1 VDKTYDLLVVGGG
14 INGAGIARDAAGRGL
29 SVLLV
34 EQRDLASA
42 TSSSSTKLI
51 HGGLRYLEHYEFRL
65 VREALQER
73 EVLLAAAPHI
83 IWPLT
88 FVLPHHK
95 GLRPQWM
102 LRAGLFLYD
111 HLAKRKR
118 LPGSKALSLAGT
130 PEGNPL
136 KAQFKRVFSYS
147 DCWVDD
153 ARLVVLNAQDAKTRG
168 AEICTRTRC
177 ANLVRQIDYWDAE
190 LIDAAGSTR
199 TVKARAVVNAAGPWV
214 TRMVENAGLGDKAA
228 GLRLVKG
235 SHIIVP
241 RIHDHDYCYIFQND
255 DGRIAFAIPYQRDYS
270 LIGTTDVPYKGDPSE
285 VKISDQEIDY
295 LLELVNGYLAKPL
308 GRDDVVWDYSGV
320 RPLYDDKNANASA
333 VTRDYVFDLDTG
345 SAGNAPAILSIYG
358 GKITTYRRLAE
369 HAMQKLCP
377 VLGNK
382 SPDWTANATLPGGDM
397 PDGDYNRFVAD
408 LKTRFDWVT
417 PALLDR
423 LARCYGTATRTI
435 LGHATSMAQL
445 GQEVAPNLY
454 EAELHYLIANEW
466 ACDAEDVL
474 WRRTKLGLGMQPDQ
488 VDAVHHWF
496 AAQARLGQAAQSSR
510 QAG

>member
-1 VDKTYDLLVVGGG
+1 MTKTYDLLVVGGG

-95 GLRPQWM
+95 GLRPKWM

-118 LPGSKALSLAGT
+118 LPGSRAVSFKGT
-130 PEGNPL
+130 PEGEPL
-136 KAQFKRVFSYS
+136 KPDFAGGFSYS

-153 ARLVVLNAQDAKTRG
+153 ARLVVLNAQDAQARG
-168 AEICTRTRC
+168 AEIRTQTKC
-177 ANLVRQIDYWDAE
+177 ASLVRHHDHWNAE
-190 LIDAAGSTR
+190 LIGTDGTPQSVRA
-199 TVKARAVVNAAGPWV
+199 KAVVNAAGPWV
-214 TRMVENAGLGDKAA
+214 TEMVENAGLGQKAA

-235 SHIIVP
+235 SHIVVP
-241 RIHDHDYCYIFQND
+241 RIHDHDHCYIFQNG
-255 DGRIAFAIPYQRDYS
+255 DGRIAFAIPYQQEYT
-270 LIGTTDVPYKGDPSE
+270 LIGTTDVAYTGDPAQ
-285 VKISDQEIDY
+285 VKISDQEVDY
-295 LLELVNGYLAKPL
+295 LLDLVNGYLAKPL
-308 GRDDVVWDYSGV
+308 GRKDVVWDYSGV

-345 SAGNAPAILSIYG
+345 DSGNAAPILSIYG

-369 HAMQKLCP
+369 HAMQKLAP
-377 VLGNK
+377 VLGNDAK
-382 SPDWTANATLPGGDM
+382 DWTANAVLPGGDM
-397 PDGDYNRFVAD
+397 PDGDFDAFLAKTKLTYDWLPEALLHRFV
-408 LKTRFDWVT
+408 RS
-417 PALLDR
+417 
-423 LARCYGTATRTI
+423 YGTAIRQIIGTAAS
-435 LGHATSMAQL
+435 LGDL
-445 GQEVAPNLY
+445 GTEVAPNLY
-454 EAELHYLIANEW
+454 EAELHYLMTNEW
-466 ACDAEDVL
+466 ACNADDVL
-474 WRRTKLGLGMQPDQ
+474 WRRTKLGIGMQPDQ
-488 VDAVHHWF
+488 VEAIEKWF
-496 AAQARLGQAAQSSR
+496 AAQTRLDRAAQ
-510 QAG
+510 

>member
-1 VDKTYDLLVVGGG
+1 MDKTYDLLVVGGG

-118 LPGSKALSLAGT
+118 LPGSGALSLPGT
-130 PEGNPL
+130 PEGSPL
-136 KAQFKRVFSYS
+136 KPQFTRAFSYS

-153 ARLVVLNAQDAKTRG
+153 ARLVVLNAQDAMARG

-177 ANLVRQIDYWDAE
+177 TSLSRQIDHWTAE
-190 LIDAAGSTR
+190 LTQADGSQR
-199 TVKARAVVNAAGPWV
+199 TVKARAIVNAAGPWV
-214 TRMVENAGLGDKAA
+214 TQMVENAGLGDKAA

-241 RIHDHDYCYIFQND
+241 RIHDHDHCYIFQND

-270 LIGTTDVPYKGDPSE
+270 LIGTTDVPYDGDPAQ
-285 VKISDQEIDY
+285 VKISDQEVDY
-295 LLELVNGYLAKPL
+295 LLDLVNGYLATPL
-308 GRDDVVWDYSGV
+308 TRDDVVWDYSGV

-345 SAGNAPAILSIYG
+345 TGGAAAAILSIYG

-369 HAMQKLCP
+369 HAMQKLAP

-382 SPDWTANATLPGGDM
+382 APDWTASATLPGGDM
-397 PDGDYNRFVAD
+397 ADGDYDRFLGD
-408 LKTRFDWVT
+408 LRAEFDWL
-417 PALLDR
+417 PQPLLER
-423 LARCYGTATRTI
+423 LARCYGTAIRTV
-435 LGHATSMAQL
+435 LGTATSVAQL
-445 GQEVAPNLY
+445 GQQVAPNLY

-466 ACDAEDVL
+466 ACDADDVL

-488 VDAVHHWF
+488 IDAVHHWF
-496 AAQARLGQAAQSSR
+496 ATQARLGQAAQ
-510 QAG
+510 

>member
-1 VDKTYDLLVVGGG
+1 MDKTYDLLVVGGG

-88 FVLPHHK
+88 FVLPHHR
-95 GLRPQWM
+95 GLRPKWM

-118 LPGSKALSLAGT
+118 LPASRAVSFMGT
-130 PEGNPL
+130 AEGEPL
-136 KAQFKRVFSYS
+136 KSDFAGGFSYS

-153 ARLVVLNAQDAKTRG
+153 ARLVVLNAQDAAAHG
-168 AEICTRTRC
+168 AEIRTRTKC
-177 ANLVRQIDYWDAE
+177 KSLVRHHKHWNAE
-190 LIDAAGSTR
+190 LTRDDGSSYG
-199 TVKARAVVNAAGPWV
+199 VKARAVVNAAGPWV
-214 TRMVENAGLGDKAA
+214 TGMVENAGLGDKAA

-235 SHIIVP
+235 SHIVVP
-241 RIHDHDYCYIFQND
+241 RIHDHDHCYIFQNG
-255 DGRIAFAIPYQRDYS
+255 DGRIAFAIPYQQDYT
-270 LIGTTDVPYKGDPSE
+270 LIGTTDVAYGGDPAQ
-285 VKISDQEIDY
+285 VKISDEEIEY
-295 LLELVNGYLAKPL
+295 LLDLVNGYLATPL
-308 GRDDVVWDYSGV
+308 SRDDVVWDYSGV

-345 SAGNAPAILSIYG
+345 PAGTEPAILSIYG

-369 HAMQKLCP
+369 HAMQKLAP
-377 VLGNK
+377 VLGN
-382 SPDWTANATLPGGDM
+382 SAADWTATATLPGGDI
-397 PDGDYNRFVAD
+397 PGGDFDRYLDACIA
-408 LKTRFDWVT
+408 RFDWV
-417 PALLDR
+417 PSALMHR
-423 LARCYGTATRTI
+423 LARCYGTALEQI
-435 LGHATSMAQL
+435 LGQARSLSEL
-445 GQEVAPNLY
+445 GDEIAPNLY
-454 EAELHYLIANEW
+454 EAELHYLMANEW
-466 ACDAEDVL
+466 ARNADDVL

-488 VDAVHHWF
+488 VEAIENWF
-496 AAQARLGQAAQSSR
+496 AAQARLGQAAQ
-510 QAG
+510 

>member
-1 VDKTYDLLVVGGG
+1 VTGTYDLLVVGGG

-95 GLRPQWM
+95 GLRPKWM

-118 LPGSKALSLAGT
+118 LPGSRAVSFTGT
-130 PEGNPL
+130 PEGEPL
-136 KAQFKRVFSYS
+136 KSDFTGGFSYS

-153 ARLVVLNAQDAKTRG
+153 ARLVVLNAQDAQARG
-168 AEICTRTRC
+168 AEIRTRTRC
-177 ANLVRQIDYWDAE
+177 AALVRHHDHWNAE
-190 LIDAAGSTR
+190 LIGPDGASQSVSAKS
-199 TVKARAVVNAAGPWV
+199 VVNAAGPWV
-214 TRMVENAGLGDKAA
+214 TEMVENAGLGKKAA

-235 SHIIVP
+235 SHFVVP
-241 RIHDHDYCYIFQND
+241 RIHDHDHCYIFQNG
-255 DGRIAFAIPYQRDYS
+255 DGRIAFAIPYQRDYT
-270 LIGTTDVPYKGDPSE
+270 LIGTTDVAYDGDPAQ
-285 VKISDQEIDY
+285 VKISNPEIDY
-295 LLELVNGYLAKPL
+295 LLDLVNGYLAKPL
-308 GRDDVVWDYSGV
+308 TRDDIVWDYSGV
-320 RPLYDDKNANASA
+320 RPLYDDKNTNASA

-345 SAGNAPAILSIYG
+345 DTGGSAPILSIYG

-369 HAMQKLCP
+369 HAMQKLAP
-377 VLGNK
+377 VLRNHAR
-382 SPDWTANATLPGGDM
+382 DWTANAVLPGGDM
-397 PDGDYNRFVAD
+397 PDGDFDAF
-408 LKTRFDWVT
+408 LAKTKASYDWLPDT
-417 PALLDR
+417 LLYR
-423 LARCYGTATRTI
+423 LVRSYGTAISNIIGTASLLDD
-435 LGHATSMAQL
+435 LGA
-445 GQEVAPNLY
+445 EVAPNLY
-454 EAELHYLIANEW
+454 EAELHYLMANEW
-466 ACDAEDVL
+466 ACSADDVL

-488 VDAVHHWF
+488 VEAIEKWF
-496 AAQARLGQAAQSSR
+496 AAQTRLDRAAQ
-510 QAG
+510 

>member
-1 VDKTYDLLVVGGG
+1 MTKTYDLLVVGGG

-95 GLRPQWM
+95 GLRPKWM

-118 LPGSKALSLAGT
+118 LAGSRAVSFKGT
-130 PEGNPL
+130 PEGKPL
-136 KAQFKRVFSYS
+136 KSDFVGGFSYS

-153 ARLVVLNAQDAKTRG
+153 ARLVVLNALDAQARG
-168 AEICTRTRC
+168 AEIRTRTKC
-177 ANLVRQIDYWDAE
+177 TSLVRHHDHWNAE
-190 LIDAAGSTR
+190 LVGPDGTPQSVR
-199 TVKARAVVNAAGPWV
+199 VNAVVNAAGPWV
-214 TRMVENAGLGDKAA
+214 TEMVENAGLGRKAA

-235 SHIIVP
+235 SHIVVP
-241 RIHDHDYCYIFQND
+241 RIHDHDHCYIFQNS
-255 DGRIAFAIPYQRDYS
+255 DGRIAFAIPYQQDYT
-270 LIGTTDVPYKGDPSE
+270 LIGTTDVAYDGDPAQ

-295 LLELVNGYLAKPL
+295 LLDLVNGYLAKPL
-308 GRDDVVWDYSGV
+308 MRDDVVWDYSGV

-345 SAGNAPAILSIYG
+345 ETGSSAPVLSIYG

-369 HAMQKLCP
+369 HAMQKLAP
-377 VLGNK
+377 VLGNDAK
-382 SPDWTANATLPGGDM
+382 DWTANAVLPGGDM
-397 PDGDYNRFVAD
+397 PDGDFAAFLSKAKASYGW
-408 LKTRFDWVT
+408 L
-417 PALLDR
+417 PEALLYR
-423 LARCYGTATRTI
+423 LARSYGTAISTI
-435 LGHATSMAQL
+435 IGTATSLDDL
-445 GQEVAPNLY
+445 GREVAPNLY
-454 EAELHYLIANEW
+454 EAELHYLMANEW
-466 ACDAEDVL
+466 ACSADDVL

-488 VDAVHHWF
+488 VEAVDKWF
-496 AAQARLGQAAQSSR
+496 AAQTRLDRAAQ
-510 QAG
+510 

>member
-1 VDKTYDLLVVGGG
+1 MDKTYDLLVVGGG

-88 FVLPHHK
+88 FVLPHHR
-95 GLRPQWM
+95 GLRPKWV

-118 LPGSKALSLAGT
+118 LPGSRAVSFKGT
-130 PEGNPL
+130 AEGEPL
-136 KAQFKRVFSYS
+136 KSDFAGGFSYS

-153 ARLVVLNAQDAKTRG
+153 ARLVVLNAQDALAHG
-168 AEICTRTRC
+168 AEIRTRTKC
-177 ANLVRQIDYWDAE
+177 KSLVRHHKHWNAE
-190 LIDAAGSTR
+190 LTREDGSSDG
-199 TVKARAVVNAAGPWV
+199 VKARAVVNAAGPWV
-214 TRMVENAGLGDKAA
+214 TGMVENAGLGDKAA

-235 SHIIVP
+235 SHIVVP
-241 RIHDHDYCYIFQND
+241 RIHAHDHCYIFQNG
-255 DGRIAFAIPYQRDYS
+255 DGRIAFAIPYQQDYT
-270 LIGTTDVPYKGDPSE
+270 LIGTTDVAYGGDPAQ
-285 VKISDQEIDY
+285 VKISDQEIEY
-295 LLELVNGYLAKPL
+295 LLDLVNGYLATPL
-308 GRDDVVWDYSGV
+308 SHDDVVWDYSGV

-345 SAGNAPAILSIYG
+345 PGEAEPAILSIYG

-369 HAMQKLCP
+369 HAMQKLAP
-377 VLGNK
+377 VLGN
-382 SPDWTANATLPGGDM
+382 SAPDWTANATLPGGDI
-397 PDGDYNRFVAD
+397 PGGDFDRYLDACIA
-408 LKTRFDWVT
+408 RFDWV
-417 PALLDR
+417 PSALTRR
-423 LARCYGTATRTI
+423 LARCYGTALERV
-435 LGHATSMAQL
+435 L
-445 GQEVAPNLY
+445 GQAKSLSELGDEIAPNLY
-454 EAELHYLIANEW
+454 EAELHYLMANEW
-466 ACDAEDVL
+466 ARSTDDVL

-488 VDAVHHWF
+488 VEAIENWF
-496 AAQARLGQAAQSSR
+496 AAQARLGQAAQ
-510 QAG
+510 

>member
-1 VDKTYDLLVVGGG
+1 MAKTYDLLVVGGG

-73 EVLLAAAPHI
+73 EVLLSAAPHI

-88 FVLPHHK
+88 FVLPHHR
-95 GLRPQWM
+95 GLRPKWM

-118 LPGSKALSLAGT
+118 LPGSRAVSFMGT
-130 PEGNPL
+130 PEGSPL
-136 KAQFKRVFSYS
+136 KPDFTGGFSYS

-153 ARLVVLNAQDAKTRG
+153 ARLVVLNAQDARARG
-168 AEICTRTRC
+168 AEIYTRTTC
-177 ANLVRQIDYWDAE
+177 KTLVRQDDHWDGE
-190 LIDAAGSTR
+190 LIDANGATR
-199 TVKARAVVNAAGPWV
+199 TVRARAVVNAAGPWV
-214 TRMVENAGLGDKAA
+214 TGMVENADLGKKAA

-235 SHIIVP
+235 SHIVVP
-241 RIHDHDYCYIFQND
+241 RIHPHDHCYIFQNG
-255 DGRIAFAIPYQRDYS
+255 DGRIAFAIPYQGDYT
-270 LIGTTDVPYKGDPSE
+270 LIGTTDVAYTGDPAQ
-285 VKISDQEIDY
+285 VKISDLEVDY

-308 GRDDVVWDYSGV
+308 GRKDVVWDYSGV
-320 RPLYDDKNANASA
+320 RPLYDDKNDNASA

-345 SAGNAPAILSIYG
+345 DGQNAPAILSIYG

-369 HAMQKLCP
+369 HAMQKLAP
-377 VLGNK
+377 VLGNDA
-382 SPDWTANATLPGGDM
+382 PDWTGMAVLPGGDM
-397 PDGDYNRFVAD
+397 DDGDFDAFVGKMQA
-408 LKTRFDWVT
+408 RYDWVPDT
-417 PALLDR
+417 LLQR
-423 LARCYGTATRTI
+423 LARCYGTALCNI
-435 LGHATSMAQL
+435 LGNATATPQL
-445 GQEVAPNLY
+445 GQEVAPHLF
-454 EAELHYLIANEW
+454 EAELHYLMANEW
-466 ACDAEDVL
+466 ACCAEDVL

-488 VDAVHHWF
+488 VDAIQQWF
-496 AAQARLGQAAQSSR
+496 AAQTRLDRAAQ
-510 QAG
+510 

>member
-1 VDKTYDLLVVGGG
+1 MSEHYDLLVVGGG

-95 GLRPQWM
+95 GLRPKWM

-118 LPGSKALSLAGT
+118 LPASRALSLNGT
-130 PEGNPL
+130 AEGKPL
-136 KAQFKRVFSYS
+136 LDQFTSGFSYS

-153 ARLVVLNAQDAKTRG
+153 ARLVVLNALDAQARG
-168 AEICTRTRC
+168 AVIKTRTRC
-177 ANLVRQIDYWDAE
+177 AALVRGTDGWTATLQSEDGKETSVSA
-190 LIDAAGSTR
+190 
-199 TVKARAVVNAAGPWV
+199 KAVVNAAGPWV
-214 TRMVENAGLGDKAA
+214 TEMVNRAGLGDKAA

-235 SHIIVP
+235 SHFIVP
-241 RIHDHDYCYIFQND
+241 RIHPHDHCYIFQNS
-255 DGRIAFAIPYQRDYS
+255 DGRIAFAIPYQQDYT
-270 LIGTTDVPYKGDPSE
+270 LIGTTDVPYDGDPAE
-285 VKISDQEIDY
+285 VKINDDEIDY
-295 LLELVNGYLAKPL
+295 LLDLVNGYLATPL
-308 GRDDVVWDYSGV
+308 TRADIVWDYAGV
-320 RPLYDDKNANASA
+320 RPLYDDKNSNASA

-345 SAGNAPAILSIYG
+345 DGDAPAILSIYG

-369 HAMQKLCP
+369 HALQKLCP
-377 VLGNK
+377 VLGNHA
-382 SPDWTANATLPGGDM
+382 SDWTATSVLPGGDM
-397 PDGDYNRFVAD
+397 SDGNFDRFLAKVRMTFGWLPEQIAH
-408 LKTRFDWVT
+408 RW
-417 PALLDR
+417 
-423 LARCYGTATRTI
+423 ARCYGTRLFDIAPDAKAI
-435 LGHATSMAQL
+435 GDLGA
-445 GQEVAPNLY
+445 EVAPNLF
-454 EAELHYLIANEW
+454 EAELRFLMTQEW
-466 ACDAEDVL
+466 ARSAEDVL
-474 WRRTKLGLGMQPDQ
+474 WRRTKLGLGMEESDIN
-488 VDAVHHWF
+488 AVRDWF
-496 AAQARLGQAAQSSR
+496 ANRADQLAAQ
-510 QAG
+510 

>member
-1 VDKTYDLLVVGGG
+1 MVKTYDLLVVGGG

-42 TSSSSTKLI
+42 TSSNSTKLI

-88 FVLPHHK
+88 FVLPHHR
-95 GLRPQWM
+95 GLRPKWM

-118 LPGSKALSLAGT
+118 LPASRSLSLAGT
-130 PEGNPL
+130 PEGAPL
-136 KAQFKRVFSYS
+136 NSDFTSGFSYS

-153 ARLVVLNAQDAKTRG
+153 ARLVVLNAQDAQVRG
-168 AEICTRTRC
+168 AEICTRTQC
-177 ANLVRQIDYWDAE
+177 KTLVRHHDHWNAE
-190 LIDAAGSTR
+190 LSYEDGSKR
-199 TVKARAVVNAAGPWV
+199 SVKARAVVNAAGPWV
-214 TRMVENAGLGDKAA
+214 TQMVENAGLGNKAA

-235 SHIIVP
+235 SHIVVP
-241 RIHDHDYCYIFQND
+241 RIHDHEHCYIFQNG
-255 DGRIAFAIPYQRDYS
+255 DGRIAFAIPYQRDYT
-270 LIGTTDVPYKGDPSE
+270 LIGTTDIAYSSDPAQ
-285 VKISDQEIDY
+285 VKISDQEVDY

-308 GRDDVVWDYSGV
+308 CRDDVVWDYAGV

-345 SAGNAPAILSIYG
+345 DSQTAPAILSIYG

-369 HAMQKLCP
+369 HAMQKLAP
-377 VLGNK
+377 VLGN
-382 SPDWTANATLPGGDM
+382 SAPDWTATATLPGGDM
-397 PDGDYNRFVAD
+397 ADGDFDRFIGDMQA
-408 LKTRFDWVT
+408 KYDWV
-417 PALLDR
+417 PEPLLAR
-423 LARCYGTATRTI
+423 LARCYGTAMTKI
-435 LGHATSMAQL
+435 LGDATSMSQL
-445 GQEVAPNLY
+445 GQELAPNLY
-454 EAELHYLIANEW
+454 EVELHYLMANEW
-466 ACDAEDVL
+466 ACTAEDVL

-488 VDAVHHWF
+488 VEAIQNWF
-496 AAQARLGQAAQSSR
+496 AAQTRLDRAAQ
-510 QAG
+510 

>member
-1 VDKTYDLLVVGGG
+1 MAKTYDLLVVGGG

-29 SVLLV
+29 SVLLA

-88 FVLPHHK
+88 FVLPHHR
-95 GLRPQWM
+95 GLRPKWM
-102 LRAGLFLYD
+102 LWAGLFLYD

-118 LPGSKALSLAGT
+118 LPGSRPLSLRKSA
-130 PEGNPL
+130 EGAPL
-136 KAQFKRVFSYS
+136 KAEYTCGFSYS

-153 ARLVVLNAQDAKTRG
+153 ARLVVLNAQDAKARG

-177 ANLVRQIDYWDAE
+177 SKLVRNRDHWSVE
-190 LIDAAGSTR
+190 LTSGDGTTR

-214 TRMVENAGLGDKAA
+214 TEMVETAGLGNKAA

-235 SHIIVP
+235 SHIVVP
-241 RIHDHDYCYIFQND
+241 RIHDHDHCYIFQNG
-255 DGRIAFAIPYQRDYS
+255 DGRIAFAIPYQQKYT
-270 LIGTTDVPYKGDPSE
+270 LIGTTDIPYDGDPAK
-285 VKISDQEIDY
+285 VKISAQEVDY
-295 LLELVNGYLAKPL
+295 LLELVNGYLDKPL
-308 GRDDVVWDYSGV
+308 SRADVVWDYSGV
-320 RPLYDDKNANASA
+320 RPLYDDKKDNASA

-345 SAGNAPAILSIYG
+345 NGSDSPAILSIYG

-369 HAMQKLCP
+369 HAMQKLAP
-377 VLGNK
+377 VLGNNA
-382 SPDWTANATLPGGDM
+382 PDWTAFATLPGGEM
-397 PDGDYNRFVAD
+397 EDGDFDRFLAQA
-408 LKTRFDWVT
+408 KARFNWV
-417 PALLDR
+417 PEGLLNR
-423 LARCYGTATRTI
+423 LARSYGTAIDKI
-435 LGHATSMAQL
+435 LGKASELAQL
-445 GQEVAPNLY
+445 GQEVAPDLY

-466 ACDAEDVL
+466 ARTADDVL
-474 WRRTKLGLGMQPDQ
+474 WRRTKLGLGMQADQ
-488 VDAVHHWF
+488 ITAVENWF
-496 AAQARLGQAAQSSR
+496 ATQAGLEQAAQ
-510 QAG
+510 

>member
-1 VDKTYDLLVVGGG
+1 MDKTYDLLVVGGG

-88 FVLPHHK
+88 FVLPHHR
-95 GLRPQWM
+95 GLRPKWM

-118 LPGSKALSLAGT
+118 LPGSRAVSFKGT
-130 PEGNPL
+130 AEGEPL
-136 KAQFKRVFSYS
+136 KPDFAGGFSYS

-153 ARLVVLNAQDAKTRG
+153 ARLVVLNAQDAVAHG
-168 AEICTRTRC
+168 AEIRTRTKC
-177 ANLVRQIDYWDAE
+177 KSLVRHHKHWNAE
-190 LIDAAGSTR
+190 LIREDGSSYG
-199 TVKARAVVNAAGPWV
+199 VKARAVVNAAGPWV
-214 TRMVENAGLGDKAA
+214 TGMVENAGLGDKAA

-235 SHIIVP
+235 SHIVVP
-241 RIHDHDYCYIFQND
+241 RIHDHEYCYIFQNG
-255 DGRIAFAIPYQRDYS
+255 DGRIAFAIPYQQDYT
-270 LIGTTDVPYKGDPSE
+270 LIGTTDVAYGGDPAQ
-285 VKISDQEIDY
+285 VKISDQEIEY
-295 LLELVNGYLAKPL
+295 LLDLVNGYLATPL
-308 GRDDVVWDYSGV
+308 SRDDVVWDYSGV

-345 SAGNAPAILSIYG
+345 SGETEPAILSIYG

-369 HAMQKLCP
+369 HAMQKLAP
-377 VLGNK
+377 VLGN
-382 SPDWTANATLPGGDM
+382 SAPDWTANATLPGGDI
-397 PDGDYNRFVAD
+397 PGGDFDRYLDACIA
-408 LKTRFDWVT
+408 RFDWV
-417 PALLDR
+417 PSALTRR
-423 LARCYGTATRTI
+423 LARCYGTALEQI
-435 LGHATSMAQL
+435 LGQAKSLSEL
-445 GQEVAPNLY
+445 GAEIAPTLY
-454 EAELHYLIANEW
+454 EAELHYLMANEW
-466 ACDAEDVL
+466 ARSADDVL

-488 VDAVHHWF
+488 VEAIENWF
-496 AAQARLGQAAQSSR
+496 AAQARLGQAAQ
-510 QAG
+510 

>member
-1 VDKTYDLLVVGGG
+1 MTRTYDLLVVGGG

-95 GLRPQWM
+95 GLRPKWM

-118 LPGSKALSLAGT
+118 LPGSRAVSFTGT
-130 PEGNPL
+130 PEGEPL
-136 KAQFKRVFSYS
+136 KSDFTGGFSYS

-153 ARLVVLNAQDAKTRG
+153 ARLVVLNAQDAQERG
-168 AEICTRTRC
+168 AEIRTRTKC
-177 ANLVRQIDYWDAE
+177 ASLVRHHEHWNAE
-190 LIDAAGSTR
+190 LIGPDGSPQSVR
-199 TVKARAVVNAAGPWV
+199 AKAVVNAAGPWV
-214 TRMVENAGLGDKAA
+214 TEMVENAGLGKKAA

-235 SHIIVP
+235 SHIVVP
-241 RIHDHDYCYIFQND
+241 RIYDHDHCYIFQNS
-255 DGRIAFAIPYQRDYS
+255 DGRIAFAIPYQQDYT
-270 LIGTTDVPYKGDPSE
+270 LIGTTDVAYNGDPAQ
-285 VKISDQEIDY
+285 VKISNQEIDY
-295 LLELVNGYLAKPL
+295 LLDLVNGYLAKPL
-308 GRDDVVWDYSGV
+308 TRDDVVWDYSGV
-320 RPLYDDKNANASA
+320 RPLYDDKNTNASA

-345 SAGNAPAILSIYG
+345 ETENSAPILSIYG

-369 HAMQKLCP
+369 HAMQKLAP
-377 VLGNK
+377 VLGNDAK
-382 SPDWTANATLPGGDM
+382 DWTANAVLPGGDM
-397 PDGDYNRFVAD
+397 PDGD
-408 LKTRFDWVT
+408 FDAFLAKAKATYDWL
-417 PALLDR
+417 PNALLYR
-423 LARCYGTATRTI
+423 LVRSYGTAINWIIGTAQSLDD
-435 LGHATSMAQL
+435 LGT
-445 GQEVAPNLY
+445 EVAPQLY
-454 EAELHYLIANEW
+454 EAELHYLMANEW
-466 ACDAEDVL
+466 ACGTEDVL
-474 WRRTKLGLGMQPDQ
+474 WRRTKLGIGMQPDQ
-488 VDAVHHWF
+488 VEAIDKWF
-496 AAQARLGQAAQSSR
+496 AAQTRLGRAAQ
-510 QAG
+510 

>member
-1 VDKTYDLLVVGGG
+1 MTKTYDLLVVGGG

-73 EVLLAAAPHI
+73 EVLLSAAPHI

-88 FVLPHHK
+88 FVLPHHR
-95 GLRPQWM
+95 GLRPKWM

-118 LPGSKALSLAGT
+118 LSGSRAISLNGT
-130 PEGNPL
+130 AEGDPL
-136 KAQFKRVFSYS
+136 NSAFHSGFSYS

-153 ARLVVLNAQDAKTRG
+153 ARLVVLNAQDAQAHG
-168 AEICTRTRC
+168 ADIRTRTRC
-177 ANLVRQIDYWDAE
+177 ESLMRNADHWQATLSPED
-190 LIDAAGSTR
+190 GSTE
-199 TVKARAVVNAAGPWV
+199 VIHARSVVNAAGPWV
-214 TRMVENAGLGDKAA
+214 TNIVDHAGLGDKAA

-241 RIHDHDYCYIFQND
+241 RIHDHDHCYIFQNS
-255 DGRIAFAIPYQRDYS
+255 DGRIAFAIPYQRDYT
-270 LIGTTDVPYKGDPSE
+270 LIGTTDVPYDGDPAT
-285 VKISDQEIDY
+285 VKINNDEIDY
-295 LLELVNGYLAKPL
+295 MLDLVNGYLAKPVT
-308 GRDDVVWDYSGV
+308 RDDIVWDYSGV
-320 RPLYDDKNANASA
+320 RPLYDDKNDNASA

-345 SAGNAPAILSIYG
+345 EHNHAPPILSIYG

-377 VLGNK
+377 VLGNFA
-382 SPDWTANATLPGGDM
+382 PDWTADAILPGGDM
-397 PDGDYNRFVAD
+397 ADADFDRFLATA
-408 LKTRFDWVT
+408 KAQFPWM
-417 PALLDR
+417 PEPLLHR
-423 LARCYGTATRTI
+423 LARCYGTALYEI
-435 LGHATSMAQL
+435 IGGASETSQL
-445 GQEVAPNLY
+445 GQQVAPNLY
-454 EAELHYLIANEW
+454 EVELSYLMAHEW
-466 ACDAEDVL
+466 ARTADDVL
-474 WRRTKLGLGMQPDQ
+474 WRRTKLGLGMQSDQ
-488 VDAVHHWF
+488 VAAVTDWF
-496 AAQARLGQAAQSSR
+496 AAQARLGRAAH
-510 QAG
+510 